1 MPYPT
6 FFNLP
11 EAKRQR
17 LMGAVWQEFT
27 TVSYMDASINKIIQT
42 AGISR
47 GSFYQYFSGKQDV
60 FAYLLQTCIQSAKE
74 MFLAQLTVHGNDL
87 FAAIPGVYDLLLWRK
102 NQAKCSQ
109 GQARIFKLIRL
120 NTELDLRQFAEQ
132 LDLEALAQGAMELL
146 EATGYPVESREQ
158 CFAVLH
164 MLVGIGLF
172 ALTDTMRHPAYEAR
186 NRQLLERQL
195 DIIRR
200 GIMKEGTPHAE
211 TQTNHQG
218 LR

>member
-1 MPYPT
+1 MPHAT

-17 LMGAVWQEFT
+17 LMDAVWQEFT
-27 TVSYMDASINKIIQT
+27 SVSYMDASINKIIQT

-60 FAYLLQTCIQSAKE
+60 FAYLLKTCIQSARE
-74 MFLAQLTVHGNDL
+74 MLLAQLTVHGNDL
-87 FAAIPGVYDLLLWRK
+87 FQAILGVYDLLLWRK
-102 NQAKCSQ
+102 NQTKCSGEQ
-109 GQARIFKLIRL
+109 SKIFKLIRL

-132 LDLEALAQGAMELL
+132 LDFGALTQNAMEVL
-146 EATGYPVESREQ
+146 EDSGYPVDSREQ

-164 MLVGIGLF
+164 MLLGIGMF

-195 DIIRR
+195 DIVRR
-200 GIMKEGTPHAE
+200 GIMKEGAPSC
-211 TQTNHQG
+211 
-218 LR
+218 